1 MVLEL
6 GALICFSHFNNPTRA
21 GICVEIPGAA
31 HAGVKW
37 PTPTPDIR
45 LLLPSGITVSGIESW
60 VMNPSTLGARYIYE
74 IGVTQGDT
82 LGRGDFP
89 QLDFTGTEIIWL
101 QINCESVG
109 GF

>member
-1 MVLEL
+1 LAEK
-6 GALICFSHFNNPTRA
+6 H
-21 GICVEIPGAA
+21 
-31 HAGVKW
+31 
-37 PTPTPDIR
+37 
-45 LLLPSGITVSGIESW
+45 
-60 VMNPSTLGARYIYE
+60 IYE

-82 LGRGDFP
+82 LGWGDFP